1 METATLV
8 ALWLLALGTLGV
20 GATFAFRTE
29 IAIALQK
36 RAAERVSSTP
46 PSENPEFYD
55 ETRKHRLWTF
65 RFGGVVLLV
74 VGVLLLAVSVYGTVV
89 VDSFPP

>member
-1 METATLV
+1 MPTPTLV
-8 ALWLLALGTLGV
+8 ALWLLVLGTLGV

-29 IAIALQK
+29 TAIALQE

-55 ETRKHRLWTF
+55 DTEEHRLWTF
-65 RFGGVVLLV
+65 RFGGVVLLI
-74 VGVLLLAVSVYGTVV
+74 VGSLLLGVAAYGTFV